1 MCTLTLKG
9 FLSVFMPFSLT
20 MDDGQTLAGYPE
32 DPLLSEDVE
41 APSVFCVHEHHL
53 HPVSSFLLCFLHG
66 NWLLSFREPVVL
78 FWCFSFGGG
87 FCLSAYL
94 TMSRVILIVVPGMGV
109 LLASGGW
116 RARMLLKVWLR
127 GQSLT
132 TKNYQAQNVSVSQN
146 EELWSVFLSLGNRLP
161 SIHSGK
167 PQMPPFISQFK
178 NCCLAVLPL

>member
-20 MDDGQTLAGYPE
+20 MDDGQTLAEYPE

-66 NWLLSFREPVVL
+66 NWLLSFGEPMVL

-127 GQSLT
+127 GQPLT

-146 EELWSVFLSLGNRLP
+146 EELWSVFLSLGNQLP